1 MKGKLNE
8 ILQDKIGFKLKLE
21 EQRERVE
28 MLTVENQQLKEKVS
42 ELEDDAKQHRKTIK
56 SL

>member
-28 MLTVENQQLKEKVS
+28 MLTVEN
-42 ELEDDAKQHRKTIK
+42 
-56 SL
+56 